1 MSSLSIFKRE
11 RESKGICIDIRTS
24 TLLTSG
30 LNVLRIER
38 CNILEDSEAEVTFNA
53 EEQASEWL
61 VMHAFEILTLK
72 LKVK

>member
-1 MSSLSIFKRE
+1 LF
-11 RESKGICIDIRTS
+11 
-24 TLLTSG
+24 TSG
-30 LNVLRIER
+30 LNILRIER
-38 CNILEDSEAEVTFNA
+38 CNILEDSETEVTFNT